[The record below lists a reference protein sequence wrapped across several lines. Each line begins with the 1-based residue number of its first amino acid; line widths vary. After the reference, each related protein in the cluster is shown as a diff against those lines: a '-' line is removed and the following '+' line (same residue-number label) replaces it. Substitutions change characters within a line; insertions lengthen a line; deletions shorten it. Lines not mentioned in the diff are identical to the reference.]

1 MVGFTIFII
10 MNVLTQA
17 YRTTCIPEMDK
28 LEASIPNEYVG
39 QELEI
44 IIIPLAREKCSTI
57 PKRKR
62 KIGILDGIG
71 DVVFKD
77 NWEMSEEELLGLK

>member
-1 MVGFTIFII
+1 
-10 MNVLTQA
+10 
-17 YRTTCIPEMDK
+17 MDRID
-28 LEASIPNEYVG
+28 ASIPVEYIG
-39 QELEI
+39 RELEI
-44 IIIPLAREKCSTI
+44 IVIPLVSEKYGSVSK
-57 PKRKR
+57 PKR